1 LRSLRYRTGGY
12 LASLLT
18 LFLGATILMTFA
30 SLLDTSAG
38 ADPDTT
44 TTMTIMAS
52 VVGSWG
58 LVIVAFAVSSTL
70 TLLVHQRHAEIA
82 LLRNVGAT
90 PAQISRMLLGE
101 AIGLAVIAAL
111 AAITPAVFSGRLLVS
126 LLRDS
131 HQVPQSTQ
139 AAFGPIAISM
149 GFGITVA
156 AASFAALLAARR
168 TAETSTAPGRARMII
183 GAVVLAGGISCGVL
197 TATVLNRQAEALMA
211 VAGQAAIL
219 SGIGFALLAPTIMT
233 MVRTALAAS
242 LRRTGAGG
250 YLTALN
256 LRGHSRHLATALAP
270 IILFTAIATGTLYM
284 QSIENAAVTTMPAD
298 LATTIE
304 TLNYVVVGMIA
315 LFVAV
320 MLTNTLVATTVRRR
334 REFGQLR
341 LAGTTPP
348 QVLRMVGLEAT
359 VLATTGILFGSLAAT
374 ATVIPFSLAKIGT
387 VLPDTTIIIYLGIVL
402 IAAVLT
408 LAASLGTARRT
419 IQQPA
424 IQTIA
429 ID

>member
-1 LRSLRYRTGGY
+1 V
-12 LASLLT
+12 ASLLT

-38 ADPDTT
+38 TDPDTSFIL
-44 TTMTIMAS
+44 TIMAS
-52 VVGSWG
+52 VVGGWG

-90 PAQISRMLLGE
+90 PAQVSRMVLGE

-111 AAITPAVFSGRLLVS
+111 AAITPAIFTGRLVVGM
-126 LLRDS
+126 LRDG
-131 HQVPQSTQ
+131 HLVPQGTQ
-139 AAFGPIAISM
+139 AVFGPIAISM

-156 AASFAALLAARR
+156 AASFGALLAARR
-168 TAETSTAPGRARMII
+168 AAKTTTAPGRARVII
-183 GAVVLAGGISCGVL
+183 GTVVLAGGASCGVL
-197 TATVLNRQAEALMA
+197 TVTVLPAQAEALMA

-219 SGIGFALLAPTIMT
+219 GGIGFALLAPTIMT
-233 MVRTALAAS
+233 MVRAALATS
-242 LRRTGAGG
+242 LRRAGAGG
-250 YLTALN
+250 YLTSLN
-256 LRGHSRHLATALAP
+256 LRGHSHQLATALAP

-284 QSIENAAVTTMPAD
+284 QSIENAAAPVVSAD
-298 LATTIE
+298 IANTIE
-304 TLNYVVVGMIA
+304 TLNYVIVGMIA
-315 LFVAV
+315 LFAAV

-348 QVLRMVGLEAT
+348 QVLRMVGLEAIILT
-359 VLATTGILFGSLAAT
+359 TTGVLFGTLAAA
-374 ATVIPFSLAKIGT
+374 ATIIPYSLAKLDT
-387 VLPDTTIIIYLGIVL
+387 VLPDTTIAIYLGIVL

-408 LAASLGTARRT
+408 VAACLGTARRT

-424 IQTIA
+424 VQSVA

>member
-1 LRSLRYRTGGY
+1 M
-12 LASLLT
+12 ASLLT

-38 ADPDTT
+38 TDPETT
-44 TTMTIMAS
+44 STLTIMAS
-52 VVGSWG
+52 VIGGWG

-70 TLLVHQRHAEIA
+70 TLLVRQRHAEIT

-101 AIGLAVIAAL
+101 AIGLAVIATL
-111 AAITPAVFSGRLLVS
+111 AAITPAVFTGRLLVS
-126 LLRDS
+126 LLRDG
-131 HQVPQSTQ
+131 HLVPQGTQ
-139 AAFGPIAISM
+139 AVFGPIAISM
-149 GFGITVA
+149 GLGITVA

-168 TAETSTAPGRARMII
+168 AAKTTTAPGRARAII
-183 GAVVLAGGISCGVL
+183 GSVVLAGGISCGVL
-197 TATVLNRQAEALMA
+197 TMTVFDKSAEALMA

-233 MVRTALAAS
+233 MVRAALATS

-256 LRGHSRHLATALAP
+256 LRGHSHHLATALAP
-270 IILFTAIATGTLYM
+270 IILFTAIATGVLYM
-284 QSIENAAVTTMPAD
+284 QSIENAAAAPAMPAD
-298 LATTIE
+298 IAHTVE

-315 LFVAV
+315 LFTAV

-348 QVLRMVGLEAT
+348 QVLRMVSLEAT
-359 VLATTGILFGSLAAT
+359 ILTATGILFGSLAAT
-374 ATVIPFSLAKIGT
+374 TTVIPYSLAKIGT
-387 VLPDTTIIIYLGIVL
+387 ALPDTTITIYLGIVL
-402 IAAVLT
+402 LAAVLT
-408 LAASLGTARRT
+408 LAASLGAARRT
-419 IQQPA
+419 IGQPA